1 MSSSSRRLLRGDS
14 AATAGIALG
23 GLGAM
28 AVAAFL
34 VPWRDRIGQTNVAL
48 LLVVVIVAAAS
59 IGGHTAGLVTS
70 LVAALSFNF
79 WFTPPYGTLRVA
91 DSQDIERIALLFV
104 VGVIVGELTLVRERL
119 REDIRERQQMIE
131 GLVRL
136 TELVAEGSDP
146 AAVWGEVRTA
156 LCQGLSAEDVR
167 FEPFGTEAP
176 PLPRITVASPV
187 PRRTIQRF
195 RERGFELPPEGAEV
209 VVQYGGDVLGRLVIV
224 PERAVGV
231 RILERQVAVAIADL
245 FAASIAARN
254 GDTNNDI
261 L

>member
-1 MSSSSRRLLRGDS
+1 
-14 AATAGIALG
+14 LG
-23 GLGAM
+23 GLGTI
-28 AVAAFL
+28 AVAALL

-59 IGGHTAGLVTS
+59 IGGHTAGLVAS
-70 LVAALSFNF
+70 VVAALSFNF
-79 WFTPPYGTLRVA
+79 WYTQPYATLRVA
-91 DSQDIERIALLFV
+91 DSQDIERIGLLFV

-119 REDIRERQQMIE
+119 REDVRERQQMIE

-136 TELVAEGSDP
+136 TELVAQGADP
-146 AAVWGEVRTA
+146 MAVWGEVRTA
-156 LCQGLSAEDVR
+156 LCQGLAAEDVR

-176 PLPRITVASPV
+176 PLPRITVAAPV
-187 PRRTIQRF
+187 PRRAIQRF
-195 RERGFELPPEGAEV
+195 RDRGFELPPEGAEV

-245 FAASIAARN
+245 FAASIAAR
-254 GDTNNDI
+254 DDADSDDEDS